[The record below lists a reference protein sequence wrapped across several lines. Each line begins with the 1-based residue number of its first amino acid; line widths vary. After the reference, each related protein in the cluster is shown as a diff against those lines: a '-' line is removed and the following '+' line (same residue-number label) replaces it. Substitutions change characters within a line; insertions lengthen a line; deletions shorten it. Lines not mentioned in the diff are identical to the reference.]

1 MEDKITTTMY
11 EKEEKTF
18 PVWLYVTQEKL
29 KMEEGTMLKKVGIL
43 ANGGDVSG
51 FNAVIRAIVKTAEN
65 HGVECYGIVDGYNG
79 LLKKDFEKLSTAAN
93 GEAVGIL
100 PKGGSIIGSSTNA
113 NIFNYKIVNEDGSV
127 EYKDLS
133 EQAIENIKEFGF
145 DCIFTLGGDGT
156 QKSAR
161 DFSTKGVNIIGVP
174 KTIDNDV
181 ACTEITFG
189 YNTAVSVA
197 MEALDRL
204 HTTGETHHRIM
215 VLEVMGRYAGWIALE
230 SAIAGGADVALIP
243 EIPYDINKVA
253 TKIENRKKRGKNFS
267 IVVVAEGAKPKDGE
281 MVVQNIRNNGA
292 GVDNTKLGG
301 VGQVVAKQLEE
312 LTGLEARNTTL
323 GYMQRGG
330 TPTAFD
336 RVLSTKYGS
345 KAMELALEGK
355 FGTLVVIKNGKLDS
369 ASLEDV
375 VGNNTKIGAVSG
387 NTAESNLRKVTMDD
401 DLVKTARDIGINLGD

>member
-1 MEDKITTTMY
+1 
-11 EKEEKTF
+11 
-18 PVWLYVTQEKL
+18 
-29 KMEEGTMLKKVGIL
+29 MLKKVAIL
-43 ANGGDVSG
+43 ANGGDVAG
-51 FNAVIRAIVKTAEN
+51 FNAVIRGIVKTAEN
-65 HGVECYGIVDGYNG
+65 NNVECYGFIDGYNG
-79 LLKKDFEKLSTAAN
+79 LLKNNFEKLSTAEEGNA
-93 GEAVGIL
+93 EGIL

-113 NIFNYKIVNEDGSV
+113 NVFNYKVINENGEV

-133 EQAIENIKEFGF
+133 DICIENIKKDGF
-145 DCIFTLGGDGT
+145 DCIFALGGDGT

-161 DFSTKGVNIIGVP
+161 DFLVKGVNIIGVP

-197 MEALDRL
+197 MEAIDRL

-230 SAIAGGADVALIP
+230 AAIAGGADVALIP
-243 EIPYDINKVA
+243 EIPYDINSVV
-253 TKIENRKKRGKNFS
+253 TKIKNRQKRGKNFS
-267 IVVVAEGAKPKDGE
+267 VVVVSEGAKPKNGE
-281 MVVQNIRNNGA
+281 ITIAGTRDNGK

-301 VGQVVAKQLEE
+301 VGEKVAKELEK

-336 RVLSTKYGS
+336 RVLSTKYGT
-345 KAMELALEGK
+345 KAMQLALEGK
-355 FGTLVVIKNGKLDS
+355 FGTLAVIKNGKLDS
-369 ASLEDV
+369 VSLEDV
-375 VGNNTKIGAVSG
+375 VGKNKEIGAVSG
-387 NTAESNLRKVTMDD
+387 NTENSNQRKVTMDD
-401 DLVKTARDIGINLGD
+401 DLVKTARSVGINLGDWE

>member
-1 MEDKITTTMY
+1 
-11 EKEEKTF
+11 
-18 PVWLYVTQEKL
+18 
-29 KMEEGTMLKKVGIL
+29 MLKKVAIL

-51 FNAVIRAIVKTAEN
+51 FNAVIRAIIKTAEN
-65 HGVECYGIVDGYNG
+65 KDIECYGYIDGYRG
-79 LLKKDFEKLSTAAN
+79 LLQNNIIRLGTSSTGN
-93 GEAVGIL
+93 AVGIL

-113 NIFNYKIVNEDGSV
+113 NVFNYPVEENGEIV
-127 EYKDLS
+127 YKDLS
-133 EQAIENIKEFGF
+133 DVCVENIKKDEI
-145 DCIFTLGGDGT
+145 DCLFTLGGDGT

-161 DFSTKGVNIIGVP
+161 DLSLKGINVIGVP

-197 MEALDRL
+197 AEAIDRL
-204 HTTGETHHRIM
+204 HSTGETHHRIM

-243 EIPYDINKVA
+243 EIPFDINSA
-253 TKIENRKKRGKNFS
+253 ARKIINRKNRGKSFS

-281 MVVQNIRNNGA
+281 MEVKGVRNNGS

-301 VGQVVAKQLEE
+301 IGEKVARQLEE
-312 LTGLEARNTTL
+312 LTGLEARCTVL

-336 RVLSTKYGS
+336 RVLSTKYGT

-355 FGTLVVIKNGKLDS
+355 FQVLAVIKNGKLDS
-369 ASLEDV
+369 VPLEDV
-375 VGNNTKIGAVSG
+375 VGNNKKVGAVSG
-387 NTAESNLRKVTMDD
+387 NTPESNLRKVTMDD
-401 DLVKTARDIGINLGD
+401 ELVKTARYIGINLGD

>member
-1 MEDKITTTMY
+1 MVVKKIKIDIIIS
-11 EKEEKTF
+11 E
-18 PVWLYVTQEKL
+18 LNQGGS
-29 KMEEGTMLKKVGIL
+29 KMLNKVAIL
-43 ANGGDVSG
+43 ANGGDVAG

-65 HGVECYGIVDGYNG
+65 KDIECYGILDGYNG
-79 LLKKDFEKLSTAAN
+79 LLKKDYKILSTAAN
-93 GEAVGIL
+93 GDALGIL

-113 NIFNYKIVNEDGSV
+113 NVFNYKFIKEDGSV
-127 EYKDLS
+127 EYKDVS
-133 EQAIENIKEFGF
+133 DKCVQNVKDAGF

-161 DFSTKGVNIIGVP
+161 DLSLKGINVMGVP

-197 MEALDRL
+197 AEAIDRL
-204 HTTGETHHRIM
+204 HSTGETHHRIM

-243 EIPYDINKVA
+243 EIPYDINRVAQKVN
-253 TKIENRKKRGKNFS
+253 NRRKRGKDFS
-267 IVVVAEGAKPKDGE
+267 IVVVAEGAAPKDGQITVKE
-281 MVVQNIRNNGA
+281 TRNNGK

-301 VGQVVAKQLEE
+301 IGQIVAKQLEE
-312 LTGLEARNTTL
+312 ITGLEARNTTL

-336 RVLSTKYGS
+336 RVLSTKYGV

-355 FGTLVVIKNGKLDS
+355 FGTLAVLKNGKLDYV
-369 ASLEDV
+369 SLEDV
-375 VGNNTKIGAVSG
+375 VGNNKQIGAVSG
-387 NTAESNLRKVTMDD
+387 NTQESNIRRVSLDH
-401 DLVKTARDIGINLGD
+401 DLVITARDIGINLGD

>member
-1 MEDKITTTMY
+1 MI
-11 EKEEKTF
+11 
-18 PVWLYVTQEKL
+18 
-29 KMEEGTMLKKVGIL
+29 KKVAIL

-51 FNAVIRAIVKTAEN
+51 FNAVIRGIVKTAEQN
-65 HGVECYGIVDGYNG
+65 GVECYGFIEGYRG
-79 LLKKDFEKLSTAAN
+79 LLNNNFVRLDSATSAS
-93 GEAVGIL
+93 GIL
-100 PKGGSIIGSSTNA
+100 HKGGSIIGSSTNA
-113 NIFNYKIVNEDGSV
+113 NVFNYKTEENGQVV
-127 EYKDLS
+127 YKDLS
-133 EQAIENIKEFGF
+133 DICVENVKKDGF

-161 DFSTKGVNIIGVP
+161 DFSTKGLKVIGIP

-197 MEALDRL
+197 TEALDRL

-230 SAIAGGADVALIP
+230 SAIAGGADIALIP
-243 EIPYDINKVA
+243 EVPYDINIAAK
-253 TKIENRKKRGKNFS
+253 KIEERKAQGKSFS
-267 IVVVAEGAKPKDGE
+267 VVVVAEGAMPQGGTLTVE
-281 MVVQNIRNNGA
+281 NVRNNGT

-301 VGQVVAKQLEE
+301 IGDRVAKQLEE

-336 RVLSTKYGS
+336 RVLSTKYGA
-345 KAMELALEGK
+345 KAMELALEEK
-355 FGTLVVIKNGKLDS
+355 FGVLTVIKNGKLDYV
-369 ASLEDV
+369 SLEDV
-375 VGNNTKIGAVSG
+375 VGNNKTIGAVSG
-387 NTAESNLRKVTMDD
+387 NTAESNIRKVTRDH
-401 DLVKTARDIGINLGD
+401 DLFKTAKDIGICLGE

>member
-1 MEDKITTTMY
+1 
-11 EKEEKTF
+11 
-18 PVWLYVTQEKL
+18 
-29 KMEEGTMLKKVGIL
+29 MLKKVAIL

-65 HGVECYGIVDGYNG
+65 HNIECYGYIDGYNG
-79 LLKKDFEKLSTAAN
+79 LLKNDYVLLSTAGN
-93 GEAVGIL
+93 GDAKGIL
-100 PKGGSIIGSSTNA
+100 PKGGSIIGSSTNS
-113 NIFNYKIVNEDGSV
+113 NVFHYKVKKEDGTV

-133 EQAIENIKEFGF
+133 DVCIQNIKDAGF

-161 DFSTKGVNIIGVP
+161 DFATKGVNVIGVP

-197 MEALDRL
+197 MEAIDRL

-230 SAIAGGADVALIP
+230 AAIAGGADVALIP
-243 EIPYDINKVA
+243 EIPYDINRVA
-253 TKIENRKKRGKNFS
+253 TKIENRKKRGKEFS
-267 IVVVAEGAKPKDGE
+267 IVVVAEGAKPINGDITIMGKRD
-281 MVVQNIRNNGA
+281 NGA

-301 VGQVVAKQLEE
+301 VGQVVAKRLEE

-330 TPTAFD
+330 SPTAFD
-336 RVLSTKYGS
+336 RVLSTKYGV
-345 KAMELALEGK
+345 KAMQLALEGK
-355 FGTLVVIKNGKLDS
+355 FGTLAVMKNGKLDY
-369 ASLEDV
+369 ALLEDV
-375 VGNNTKIGAVSG
+375 VGNNKEIGAVSG
-387 NTAESNLRKVTMDD
+387 NTEESNIRKVTMDH
-401 DLVKTARDIGINLGD
+401 DLVITARNIGINLGD

>member
-1 MEDKITTTMY
+1 M
-11 EKEEKTF
+11 
-18 PVWLYVTQEKL
+18 V
-29 KMEEGTMLKKVGIL
+29 KKVAIL

-51 FNAVIRAIVKTAEN
+51 FNAVIRGIVKTAEHN
-65 HGVECYGIVDGYNG
+65 GIECYGFIDGYNG
-79 LLKKDFEKLSTAAN
+79 LLKNKYIRLDYSSIAS
-93 GEAVGIL
+93 GIL
-100 PKGGSIIGSSTNA
+100 HRGGSIIGSSTNA
-113 NIFNYKIVNEDGSV
+113 NVFNYKMEENGQVV
-127 EYKDLS
+127 YKDLS
-133 EQAIENIKEFGF
+133 EQCIQNIKDDKF

-161 DFSTKGVNIIGVP
+161 DFSVRGVNVIGVP

-197 MEALDRL
+197 AEALDRL

-230 SAIAGGADVALIP
+230 AAIAGGADVALIP
-243 EIPYDINKVA
+243 EIPYDINKAVK
-253 TKIENRKKRGKNFS
+253 KINERIERGKRFS
-267 IVVVAEGAKPKDGE
+267 VVVVAEGAMPKGGAITVENVRD
-281 MVVQNIRNNGA
+281 NGK

-301 VGQVVAKQLEE
+301 VGSRVAKVLEE

-336 RVLSTKYGS
+336 RVLSTKYGA

-355 FGTLVVIKNGKLDS
+355 FGVLAVIKDGKLDS
-369 ASLEDV
+369 VSLEDV
-375 VGNNTKIGAVSG
+375 VGENKEIGAVSG
-387 NTAESNLRKVTMDD
+387 NTKESNIRKVTMDH
-401 DLVKTARDIGINLGD
+401 DLVKTARNIGICLGD

>member
-1 MEDKITTTMY
+1 
-11 EKEEKTF
+11 
-18 PVWLYVTQEKL
+18 
-29 KMEEGTMLKKVGIL
+29 MLKKVAIL

-65 HGVECYGIVDGYNG
+65 NNIECYGFIDGYNG
-79 LLKKDFEKLSTAAN
+79 LLKNNFERLSTAEDGNA
-93 GEAVGIL
+93 EGIL

-113 NIFNYKIVNEDGSV
+113 NVFNYKVVDENGNV

-133 EQAIENIKEFGF
+133 DVCVKNIKDNGF

-161 DFSTKGVNIIGVP
+161 DFSLKGVNVIGVP

-197 MEALDRL
+197 AEALDRL

-230 SAIAGGADVALIP
+230 SAIAGGADIALIP

-253 TKIENRKKRGKNFS
+253 EKIKNRQKRGKNFS
-267 IVVVAEGAKPKDGE
+267 VVVVAEGAAPKGGTIT
-281 MVVQNIRNNGA
+281 VANTRNNGA

-301 VGQVVAKQLEE
+301 IGQVVAKQLEE
-312 LTGLEARNTTL
+312 ITGLEARNTTL

-336 RVLSTKYGS
+336 RVLSTKYGA

-355 FGTLVVIKNGKLDS
+355 FGTLAVIKNGKLDY

-375 VGNNTKIGAVSG
+375 VGQNKKIGAVSG
-387 NTAESNLRKVTMDD
+387 NTAESNLRRVTMDH
-401 DLVKTARDIGINLGD
+401 DLVKTARDIGIALGD

>member
-1 MEDKITTTMY
+1 MQMI
-11 EKEEKTF
+11 
-18 PVWLYVTQEKL
+18 
-29 KMEEGTMLKKVGIL
+29 KKVAIL

-51 FNAVIRAIVKTAEN
+51 FNAVIRAIVKTAEE
-65 HGVECYGIVDGYNG
+65 HGVECYGFIDGYRG
-79 LLKKDFEKLSTAAN
+79 LLKNDFIPLSTSDSRKAS
-93 GEAVGIL
+93 GIL

-113 NIFNYKIVNEDGSV
+113 NVFNYKVTQLDGKV
-127 EYKDLS
+127 VYKDMS
-133 EQAIENIKEFGF
+133 DICVENIKNDGF
-145 DCIFTLGGDGT
+145 DCLFTLGGDGT

-161 DFSTKGVNIIGVP
+161 DFSLKGIKVIGVP

-181 ACTEITFG
+181 ACTDITFG

-197 MEALDRL
+197 SDAIDRL

-243 EIPYDINKVA
+243 EIPYDMDKVVA
-253 TKIENRKKRGKNFS
+253 KIKHRQEKGKKFS
-267 IVVVAEGAKPKDGE
+267 IVVVAEGAMPKGGTITVEGTRD
-281 MVVQNIRNNGA
+281 NGS

-301 VGQVVAKQLEE
+301 IGQIVTKQLEE
-312 LTGLEARNTTL
+312 LTGLEARCTVL
-323 GYMQRGG
+323 GYVQRGG

-355 FGTLVVIKNGKLDS
+355 FNVLTVIKDGKLDCVP
-369 ASLEDV
+369 LEDV
-375 VGNNTKIGAVSG
+375 VGNNKKIGAVSG
-387 NTAESNLRKVTMDD
+387 NTAESNIRKVNMDN
-401 DLVKTARDIGINLGD
+401 DLVKTARNIGICLGD

>member
-1 MEDKITTTMY
+1 MIKR
-11 EKEEKTF
+11 
-18 PVWLYVTQEKL
+18 VA
-29 KMEEGTMLKKVGIL
+29 IL

-51 FNAVIRAIVKTAEN
+51 FNAVIRAIIKTAEN
-65 HGVECYGIVDGYNG
+65 NNIECLGFIDGYRG
-79 LLKKDFEKLSTAAN
+79 LLQNNFVVLGTSSTGN
-93 GEAVGIL
+93 AVGIL

-113 NIFNYKIVNEDGSV
+113 NVFNYPV
-127 EYKDLS
+127 EENGQRVYKDLS
-133 EQAIENIKEFGF
+133 DICVENIKKDEI
-145 DCIFTLGGDGT
+145 DCLFTLGGDGT

-161 DFSTKGVNIIGVP
+161 DFSLKGINVIGVP

-197 MEALDRL
+197 AEAIDRL

-243 EIPYDINKVA
+243 EIPFDINKAAQKV
-253 TKIENRKKRGKNFS
+253 INRKKRGKSFS
-267 IVVVAEGAKPKDGE
+267 IVVVAEGAMPKGGTITVE
-281 MVVQNIRNNGA
+281 NVRNNGT

-301 VGQVVAKQLEE
+301 IGDRVAKQLEE

-330 TPTAFD
+330 TPTAYD
-336 RVLSTKYGS
+336 RVLSTKYGA
-345 KAMELALEGK
+345 KAMELALEEK
-355 FGTLVVIKNGKLDS
+355 FGVLTVIKNGRLDYV
-369 ASLEDV
+369 SLEDV
-375 VGNNTKIGAVSG
+375 VGNNKAIGAVSG
-387 NTAESNLRKVTMDD
+387 NTAESNIRKVTRDH
-401 DLVKTARDIGINLGD
+401 DLFKTAKDIGICFGE

>member
-1 MEDKITTTMY
+1 
-11 EKEEKTF
+11 
-18 PVWLYVTQEKL
+18 
-29 KMEEGTMLKKVGIL
+29 MLKKVAIL

-65 HGVECYGIVDGYNG
+65 HNIECYGYIDGYNG
-79 LLKKDFEKLSTAAN
+79 LLKNDYVLLSTAGN
-93 GEAVGIL
+93 GDAKGIL
-100 PKGGSIIGSSTNA
+100 PKGGSIIGSSTNS
-113 NIFNYKIVNEDGSV
+113 NVFHYKVKKEDGTV

-133 EQAIENIKEFGF
+133 DVCIQNIKDAGF

-161 DFSTKGVNIIGVP
+161 DFATKGVNVIGVP

-197 MEALDRL
+197 MEAIDRL

-230 SAIAGGADVALIP
+230 AAIAGGADVALIP
-243 EIPYDINKVA
+243 EIPYDINRVA
-253 TKIENRKKRGKNFS
+253 TKIENRKKRGKEFS
-267 IVVVAEGAKPKDGE
+267 IVVVAEGAKPINGDITIMGKRD
-281 MVVQNIRNNGA
+281 NGA

-301 VGQVVAKQLEE
+301 VGQVVAKRLEE

-330 TPTAFD
+330 SPTAFD
-336 RVLSTKYGS
+336 RVLSTKYGV
-345 KAMELALEGK
+345 KAMQLALEGK
-355 FGTLVVIKNGKLDS
+355 FGTLAVMKNGKLDY
-369 ASLEDV
+369 ALLEDV
-375 VGNNTKIGAVSG
+375 VGNNKEIGAVSG
-387 NTAESNLRKVTMDD
+387 NTAESNIRKVTMDH
-401 DLVKTARDIGINLGD
+401 DLVITARNIGINLGD

>member
-1 MEDKITTTMY
+1 
-11 EKEEKTF
+11 
-18 PVWLYVTQEKL
+18 
-29 KMEEGTMLKKVGIL
+29 MLKKVAIL

-51 FNAVIRAIVKTAEN
+51 FNAVIRAIVKTAET
-65 HGVECYGIVDGYNG
+65 HGVECYGFIDGYNG
-79 LLKKDFEKLSTAAN
+79 LLKNNFVKLSTANDQTAS
-93 GEAVGIL
+93 GIL

-113 NIFNYKIVNEDGSV
+113 NVFNYKV
-127 EYKDLS
+127 EENGEVVYKDLS
-133 EQAIENIKEFGF
+133 EQCIENIKKNEF
-145 DCIFTLGGDGT
+145 DCVFTLGGDGT

-161 DFSTKGVNIIGVP
+161 DFSLRGINIIGVP

-181 ACTEITFG
+181 ACTEVTFG

-197 MEALDRL
+197 TEALDRL

-243 EIPYDINKVA
+243 EIPYDINKAVE
-253 TKIENRKKRGKNFS
+253 KINRRRAAGKHFS
-267 IVVVAEGAKPKDGE
+267 IVVVAEGAMPKGGTITIA
-281 MVVQNIRNNGA
+281 NTRNNGA

-301 VGQVVAKQLEE
+301 VGQIVAKQLEE

-355 FGTLVVIKNGKLDS
+355 FGVLTVIKNGKLDS
-369 ASLEDV
+369 VSLEDV
-375 VGNNTKIGAVSG
+375 VGNNKQIGAVSG
-387 NTAESNLRKVTMDD
+387 NTAESNIRKVTMDD
-401 DLVKTARDIGINLGD
+401 ELVKTARNIGICLGD